1 MILQG
6 HRCPI
11 GNAKRSLTGDV
22 AGLVHAERKLYK
34 APGSNTMQSLLRAWP
49 SFRVKAKYCCIYSEI
64 CKWYQVQTCIFSN
77 PIPQEMPFRYF
88 QLFDYI
94 LTFILINLEWI
105 LSNFQYSIVFIVQF
119 PRRFKFLRKRAN
131 FLFSS
136 PFLQRNTLTC
146 KLDFLLCTSIQKGS
160 HASSY
165 LT

>member
-88 QLFDYI
+88 QLFGYYI
-94 LTFILINLEWI
+94 LLKIACSFIFDSFYLHSRSFVWI
-105 LSNFQYSIVFIVQF
+105 FNIRLCSSFSFPVDLNFFESGPIFYS
-119 PRRFKFLRKRAN
+119 PL
-131 FLFSS
+131 LF
-136 PFLQRNTLTC
+136 FNVIR
-146 KLDFLLCTSIQKGS
+146 
-160 HASSY
+160 
-165 LT
+165 